1 MHIAFTYNIQLAN
14 TEEEAE
20 FDRPETVEM
29 IARGLRQAGHRVDLV
44 EVSGP
49 TSALVAR
56 LESLRPDLIFNT
68 AEGSRGRFRE
78 GFYPALFEQLG
89 IPYTGSDA
97 YVCTTTLDKRTTKML
112 LNAYGVPTPR
122 WRFVDSMQRLNGH
135 SLRFPLIVKPNFE
148 GSSKGITGDS
158 VVENSEALNNR
169 VASLL
174 VDYPAGVLVEEYIVG
189 RDLVV
194 PYLEGVSPNTGG
206 VLEPAVYD
214 YQAAHLDKKYPIYD
228 FAMKSQGFDSVR
240 VKVPANIT
248 ERTRATAITTAARV
262 FSILGVRDVGRVD
275 FRITEGGA
283 IYFLEVNA
291 LPSFEQGASI
301 YLAAALVGLGT
312 NGEVLGAIV
321 RSAMARQGGAAQA
334 FRPDAQLSHLPP

>member
-1 MHIAFTYNIQLAN
+1 MHIAFTYNLQQTD
-14 TEEEAE
+14 TEEQAE
-20 FDRPETVEM
+20 FDRPETVEA
-29 IARGLRQAGHRVDLV
+29 IAVGLRQAGHRVDLV

-49 TSALVAR
+49 TSALVAQ
-56 LESLRPDLIFNT
+56 LELLRPDLIFNT

-122 WRFVDSMQRLNGH
+122 WRFVDSMERLNGH

-158 VVENSEALNNR
+158 VVEDTEALTHR
-169 VASLL
+169 VARLL
-174 VDYPAGVLVEEYIVG
+174 VDYPAGVLVEEFIVG

-194 PYLEGVSPNTGG
+194 PFLEGVSPNTDG
-206 VLEPAVYD
+206 VLEPGVYD
-214 YQAAHLDKKYPIYD
+214 YQAAYLDKKYPIYD
-228 FAMKSQGFDSVR
+228 FEMKSNGFDSVS
-240 VKVPANIT
+240 VKVPADIT
-248 ERTRATAITTAARV
+248 ERTRATAIRTSGRV
-262 FSILGVRDVGRVD
+262 FRILGIRDVGRVD
-275 FRITEGGA
+275 FRVTEDGA

-291 LPSFEQGASI
+291 LPSLEQGASV
-301 YLAAALVGLGT
+301 YLAAALMGLT
-312 NGEVLGAIV
+312 TPGEVLGAIV
-321 RSAMARQGGAAQA
+321 RSAIARQAPAIRTQH
-334 FRPDAQLSHLPP
+334 PDSQLSW

>member
-135 SLRFPLIVKPNFE
+135 SLRFPLIAKPNFE